1 MLDGHRSVKMSYPN
15 SDSRILC
22 DMLSMCFD
30 GFSANSTL
38 YGRVS
43 NTLDKHI
50 FKKVSSLYRR
60 LAERLLYGVGVLP
73 EDTGTMN
80 PEPGYIAIAYLS
92 ALNAPEKYASNR
104 VMSVN
109 WQVIKRI
116 GKLVRQLNDK
126 LFANTIIDYLA
137 CIQVLLDNVHHRR
150 KAAKLIKDRDR
161 AKNTSS

>member
-1 MLDGHRSVKMSYPN
+1 MLDGHHSETMSYPN

-60 LAERLLYGVGVLP
+60 LAERLLYGVGALP

-92 ALNAPEKYASNR
+92 ALNAPEKYASSR

-109 WQVIKRI
+109 WQVIKRV
-116 GKLVRQLNDK
+116 GKLVRLLDDK
-126 LFANTIIDYLA
+126 LFANTIIDYLV
-137 CIQVLLDNVHHRR
+137 CIQVLLDNVRHRR
-150 KAAKLIKDRDR
+150 KAAKLMEGKHR
-161 AKNTSS
+161 A

>member
-1 MLDGHRSVKMSYPN
+1 MLDDHRLERMLYPS

-22 DMLSMCFD
+22 DMISMCFD
-30 GFSANSTL
+30 GFSANDTL

-50 FKKVSSLYRR
+50 FKKVSYLYRR
-60 LAERLLYGVGVLP
+60 LAERLLYGVGGLP

-80 PEPGYIAIAYLS
+80 PEPGYIAVAYLS
-92 ALNAPEKYASNR
+92 ALNAPVKHVASR

-116 GKLVRQLNDK
+116 GKLVRKLDDK
-126 LFANTIIDYLA
+126 LLAKMIIDYLV
-137 CIQVLLDNVHHRR
+137 CIQVLLENVQRRR
-150 KAAKLIKDRDR
+150 KMAKL
-161 AKNTSS
+161 AE